1 MPFMQSVDNTFSVSK
16 QPYSNQ
22 YNDLYGTQRGISQS
36 TNTFIANILKDS
48 YLEAVR
54 EISRVDPNLDFFN
67 DNSNFYNEALYVKNY
82 PYINENYH
90 QYLVDSMKAKM
101 EVLSQK
107 NDVYIEGVNN
117 IVTERQNDEIQ
128 TDYER

>member
-1 MPFMQSVDNTFSVSK
+1 M
-16 QPYSNQ
+16 SN
-22 YNDLYGTQRGISQS
+22 YM
-36 TNTFIANILKDS
+36 
-48 YLEAVR
+48 
-54 EISRVDPNLDFFN
+54 
-67 DNSNFYNEALYVKNY
+67 NSNFNPKNY

-128 TDYER
+128 NDYER